1 LRQWRQWRQYL
12 ELGEAAL
19 EEDDAD
25 VADVAGVGEAVL
37 VAVLV
42 ADVGATEEDSFAVQS
57 SYTGRSGP

>member
-1 LRQWRQWRQYL
+1 VKAAVEAVL

-57 SYTGRSGP
+57 SYNGRSGP